1 MYPLVEQPVLQGGH
15 SVRRHLRLPAPP
27 GQPLAAHFA
36 RGAVLPA
43 GGGGAARALRA
54 QQRAAGAEPHGDQPA
69 AGSDGCR
76 GRLRS
81 APVPLPGK
89 KLILTNI

>member
-1 MYPLVEQPVLQGGH
+1 MSA
-15 SVRRHLRLPAPP
+15 SVPFWRSAGLSLLI
-27 GQPLAAHFA
+27 LAIFL
-36 RGAVLPA
+36 GAWEITVMPKA

-76 GRLRS
+76 GRLHS